1 MDKERK
7 IIQPLNNN
15 IEIEQ
20 NRSFAPKNI
29 QQAAVQAQN
38 QNTPE
43 TYKTHLAEETR
54 DILREQQNHQI
65 KESIRKMR
73 KNVLKLSFVFIL
85 FFFVYFSQGSNYALV
100 CIFFL
105 VLQIPYY
112 FSRKK
117 WIIKDYKDS
126 REFQL

>member
-7 IIQPLNNN
+7 VIQPLNDN

-20 NRSFAPKNI
+20 NRSFASEDI
-29 QQAAVQAQN
+29 QQASVQAQN

-43 TYKTHLAEETR
+43 TYKTRLAQETR

-85 FFFVYFSQGSNYALV
+85 FFFVYSSQGSNYSLV
-100 CIFFL
+100 LIFFL
-105 VLQIPYY
+105 FLQIPYY
-112 FSRKK
+112 FFRKK
-117 WIIKDYKDS
+117 WIIKDHKDS
-126 REFQL
+126 REF

>member
-1 MDKERK
+1 MDNRRK
-7 IIQPLNNN
+7 IIQPINDN
-15 IEIEQ
+15 IDIEQ
-20 NRSFAPKNI
+20 DRSFASKEV
-29 QQAAVQAQN
+29 QQASLQVQN

-43 TYKTHLAEETR
+43 TYKARLAQETR

-105 VLQIPYY
+105 ALQIPYY

>member
-7 IIQPLNNN
+7 VIQPLNDN

-20 NRSFAPKNI
+20 NRSFASEDI
-29 QQAAVQAQN
+29 QQASVQAQN

-43 TYKTHLAEETR
+43 TYKTRLAQETR

-85 FFFVYFSQGSNYALV
+85 FFFVYSSQGSNYSLV
-100 CIFFL
+100 LIFFL
-105 VLQIPYY
+105 FLQIPYY

-117 WIIKDYKDS
+117 WIIKDHKDS
-126 REFQL
+126 REF